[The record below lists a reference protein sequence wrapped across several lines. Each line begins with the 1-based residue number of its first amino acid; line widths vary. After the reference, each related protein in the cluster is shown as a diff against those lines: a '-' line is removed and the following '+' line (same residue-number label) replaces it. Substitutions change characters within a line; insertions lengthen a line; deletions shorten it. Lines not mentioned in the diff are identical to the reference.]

1 VAQSRRGDGG
11 GQHVNPSG
19 AGNVSSVLEGLLPP
33 GFSSVGETLTEL
45 TRGIGVLAPA
55 TQTQAEALLTNT
67 QALVQN
73 TTAHAT
79 SSVTGT
85 ITNIASSLT
94 GGILSLSPILS
105 GLLHL
110 FEGGGSCT
118 PPPLVSFS
126 LPPSVSFQDANT
138 SGSGFSAADYN
149 QSGGPRAVN
158 SSAAAPI
165 TVQVQAMDSRSFM
178 DHSQDIAKAVRDAML
193 NMHSLNDV
201 ISDL

>member
-1 VAQSRRGDGG
+1 MAQNR
-11 GQHVNPSG
+11 NPSG
-19 AGNVSSVLEGLLPP
+19 PANVSSVLEGLLPTSLS
-33 GFSSVGETLTEL
+33 GVSETLTEL

-55 TQTQAEALLTNT
+55 TQSQAEALLTNT
-67 QALVQN
+67 QALVQD

-79 SSVTGT
+79 GSITGT
-85 ITNIASSLT
+85 ISNVASSLT

-110 FEGGGSCT
+110 FEGGGSSV

-126 LPPSVSFQDANT
+126 LPRSVSLQAANT
-138 SGSGFSAADYN
+138 PGSGFSAADYN
-149 QSGGPRAVN
+149 QNGGPRPVN
-158 SSAAAPI
+158 SYAAPPI

-178 DHSQDIAKAVRDAML
+178 DHSQEIAKAVREAML

>member
-1 VAQSRRGDGG
+1 
-11 GQHVNPSG
+11 VNPPSS

-33 GFSSVGETLTEL
+33 GFSSIGDTLTQL
-45 TRGIGVLAPA
+45 TRGIGTLAPA

-79 SSVTGT
+79 GSVTGT
-85 ITNIASSLT
+85 ISNIASSLT

-105 GLLHL
+105 GLMHL
-110 FEGGGSCT
+110 FQSDGAST
-118 PPPLVSFS
+118 PPPLVPFS

-138 SGSGFSAADYN
+138 PGSGFSAADYN
-149 QSGGPRAVN
+149 QSGRPRGMN
-158 SSAAAPI
+158 GSAGASPQLPPI